1 MTTTPFTPEH
11 DLLRSSIRA
20 WVEAEIEPHLG
31 EWERDGFFPDQ
42 VFHRAGE
49 LGFFGLNVAV
59 EDGGQGGDYWAHVVF
74 LEEIGRVS
82 QAIATALAVQTDM
95 CTPPILQFGTEEQKE
110 RYLKPALRGE
120 LIGAI
125 GITEP
130 DAGSDVAAIRTR
142 AVRDGDDWVISGS
155 KTFITNG
162 VRADFVTMV
171 VRTGPAEQE
180 APWSGISMFI
190 VDTDLAGFEVSRS
203 LPKAGLKMSDTAL
216 LYLDEVRVP
225 ESALLGVEG
234 EGFSQI
240 MWELQG
246 ERLAVAVYGLAG
258 CRAVLDRAIGYA
270 RERHAFGRPIGD
282 FQALAHRLAQ
292 VATEVE
298 SVGALVY
305 EACDLWNRGVYA
317 TEEIAMAKL
326 AIGQLAALVS
336 DEAVQTF
343 GGYGLAEESAVAREW
358 LAMRIGRIGAGT
370 DEVQREILAKIL
382 ELS

>member
-1 MTTTPFTPEH
+1 MTTTPFTQEH
-11 DLLRSSIRA
+11 DLLRSAIRD
-20 WVEAEIEPHLG
+20 WLESEIVPHLTD
-31 EWERDGFFPDQ
+31 WERDGFLPNA

-49 LGFFGLNVAV
+49 LGFFGLNVPV

-95 CTPPILQFGTEEQKE
+95 CTPPIRQFGTEEQKQ
-110 RYLKPALRGE
+110 RYLTPALRGE

-142 AVRDGDDWVISGS
+142 AVRDGEDWVISGS
-155 KTFITNG
+155 KMYITNG
-162 VRADFVTMV
+162 ARADFVTMV
-171 VRTGPAEQE
+171 VRTGPAQE
-180 APWSGISMFI
+180 GAPWSGISMFI
-190 VDTDLAGFEVSRS
+190 VDTDLPGFELSRS
-203 LPKAGLKMSDTAL
+203 LSKAGLKMSDTAL

-225 ESALLGVEG
+225 AGALLGVEG

-258 CRAVLDRAIGYA
+258 CRALLDTAIDYA
-270 RERHAFGRPIGD
+270 RERRAFGRPIGD

-298 SVGALVY
+298 AVGSLVY

-326 AIGQLAALVS
+326 AVGQLAALVS

-343 GGYGLAEESAVAREW
+343 GGYGLAEDSPVAREW
-358 LAMRIGRIGAGT
+358 LTMRIGRIGAGT
-370 DEVQREILAKIL
+370 DEVQREVLAKIL
-382 ELS
+382 ELW